1 MANQVHQAGP
11 GRATATGFDDLRK
24 QVALSNEQAQKKARK
39 IRDARDRARIL
50 ARREGSAL

>member
-1 MANQVHQAGP
+1 MANQAQQPGP
-11 GRATATGFDDLRK
+11 ARAKATGFDDLRK
-24 QVALSNEQAQKKARK
+24 QVALSNEQAHKKARK